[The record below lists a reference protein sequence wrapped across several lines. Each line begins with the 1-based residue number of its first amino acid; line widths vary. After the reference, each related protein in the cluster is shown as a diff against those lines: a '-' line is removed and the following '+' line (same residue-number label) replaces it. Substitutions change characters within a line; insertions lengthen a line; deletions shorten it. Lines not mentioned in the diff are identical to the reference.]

1 MNTKIEK
8 VYIGETIVYYQDVNE
23 STTLVSPSQTKIE
36 ITQTSTPI
44 STVNWES
51 GMWTQILKDDM
62 SIKAVSTFVVVDP
75 LETTTRYQDLLKT
88 LKEIDEVIAMRISG
102 GLITTTTINNKTLVN
117 ESLEVLYRLKE
128 QYTQQANKE
137 LLKLNGKSGDGKQPI
152 KSITKLH
159 RGNY

>member
-36 ITQTSTPI
+36 ITQTSTSI
-44 STVNWES
+44 STANWES

-159 RGNY
+159 RGNH

>member
-1 MNTKIEK
+1 
-8 VYIGETIVYYQDVNE
+8 
-23 STTLVSPSQTKIE
+23 
-36 ITQTSTPI
+36 
-44 STVNWES
+44 
-51 GMWTQILKDDM
+51 
-62 SIKAVSTFVVVDP
+62 FVVVDP

-152 KSITKLH
+152 KSIT
-159 RGNY
+159 

>member
-159 RGNY
+159 RGNH

>member
-1 MNTKIEK
+1 
-8 VYIGETIVYYQDVNE
+8 
-23 STTLVSPSQTKIE
+23 
-36 ITQTSTPI
+36 
-44 STVNWES
+44 
-51 GMWTQILKDDM
+51 M
-62 SIKAVSTFVVVDP
+62 SIKVVSTFVVVDP

-159 RGNY
+159 RGNH

>member
-8 VYIGETIVYYQDVNE
+8 VYIGETLVYHQDANE

-44 STVNWES
+44 STANWES

-159 RGNY
+159 RGNH

>member
-1 MNTKIEK
+1 MNTKIDK
-8 VYIGETIVYYQDVNE
+8 VYIGETLVYHQDVNE

-44 STVNWES
+44 STANWES

-88 LKEIDEVIAMRISG
+88 LK
-102 GLITTTTINNKTLVN
+102 
-117 ESLEVLYRLKE
+117 
-128 QYTQQANKE
+128 
-137 LLKLNGKSGDGKQPI
+137 
-152 KSITKLH
+152 
-159 RGNY
+159 